1 MPRNSNEPKFTQEE
15 MAQALIE
22 AGGVVL
28 GAAIRLRCSTKT
40 VHRYVAKYKKVA
52 EARIEARDNT
62 LDLAET
68 QLIAA
73 IGRGEAWAVC
83 FFLKT
88 QGKDR
93 GWIERVPAFD
103 AGKQTPQ
110 EVIII
115 GGLPP
120 GPVSG

>member
-52 EARIEARDNT
+52 EANRRISGA
-62 LDLAET
+62 
-68 QLIAA
+68 
-73 IGRGEAWAVC
+73 
-83 FFLKT
+83 KT
-88 QGKDR
+88 VLLELGK
-93 GWIERVPAFD
+93 GVVEEGTD
-103 AGKQTPQ
+103 A
-110 EVIII
+110 
-115 GGLPP
+115 
-120 GPVSG
+120 S